1 MSSFNFIAP
10 NQMVYLRHFPPPAL
24 HHQPMKRIAAS
35 SIVQSLF
42 QLATHKRR
50 LKLLRSSDQKP
61 LQPLS
66 NTSGQ
71 QSRHSLAV
79 LLLMSGTV
87 TVGLIAVV
95 SYQIVRGLILNNL
108 TQQALLKVQHGGDE
122 IDKWLIARKTEVKML
137 AHNPTIQS
145 VDWSVVGPYLRAEQS
160 WLPEFNTLLL
170 ADATGKASNMQT
182 NQMDT
187 DISDRAWFKQT
198 MTGEMTVSD
207 PLIGRTTGRFIFIV
221 SAPIISSEDSQ
232 PRGAV
237 GGTVKID
244 QFVQII
250 STLQQEPGSYAFAL
264 NSQGVPIAHP
274 NSTMIGTPEKAVPS
288 LLESADPALAAIA
301 HRMKSQQSGIEL
313 AQIENKWQYVA
324 YVPLEEANWSIALVI
339 PRHNL
344 ESRLGALNLLASVL
358 GGVLIVALIGSWRH
372 VQAFEQTRTRA
383 AQEALLNRLTTRIRE
398 SLDLQTIL
406 QTTVSELATL
416 AQLERMLFAWYDE
429 QTQTFEV
436 VCESPQTE
444 NQGSRYWFEG
454 NCPLIACLQQTEQL
468 QFRPIDAPTQPA
480 LTLLADTYVAFPLP
494 AQDGRSGYLIG
505 SYNHLLSQDEEELL
519 QAVADQLAIA
529 ITQAHLYTQA
539 QTQVM
544 LLNDALTRLKQTQLR
559 LVQSEKMSSLG
570 QLIAGIAHE
579 INNPVNFIHGNLLHA
594 SQYTQDLLE
603 LTALYQK
610 HCPNPAQILRD
621 KTEEIDLEFLSTDL
635 PKLLISMQ
643 VGAERIREI
652 VRSLRVFSR
661 LDEAEVKDVDIHE
674 GIDST
679 LMILQNRLKA
689 RPGHPEI
696 EVVKHYGQLPLVECY
711 AGQLNQVFMNI
722 ISNGIDALE
731 EYREEENSKNIE
743 NEKKHSSIITIS
755 TSFIE
760 EKYIRVVISDNGP
773 GIKPEVQ
780 SRLFDPFFTTKPV
793 GRGTGMGLAISYQ
806 IITERHK
813 GQLRCYSTV
822 GQGAEFVIEIPVQ
835 QVS

>member
-1 MSSFNFIAP
+1 MKWIA
-10 NQMVYLRHFPPPAL
+10 V
-24 HHQPMKRIAAS
+24 S
-35 SIVQSLF
+35 SIVRSLF
-42 QLATHKRR
+42 QVNTYQQR
-50 LKLLRSSDQKP
+50 LKLFSPSDQKP
-61 LQPLS
+61 SDQKVQP
-66 NTSGQ
+66 SGYSSSQ
-71 QSRHSLAV
+71 QSRHSIAV

-87 TVGLIAVV
+87 AIGFIAVV
-95 SYQIVRGLILNNL
+95 SYQVVRGLILNNL
-108 TQQALLKVQHGGDE
+108 MQQALLEVQHGGDE
-122 IDKWLIARKTEVKML
+122 IDQWLVTRKTEVRML
-137 AHNPTIQS
+137 AHNPTIQT
-145 VDWSVVGPYLRAEQS
+145 VDWSVVGPYLRSEQS

-170 ADATGKASNMQT
+170 ANADGMASNMQT
-182 NQMDT
+182 DQMDT
-187 DISDRAWFKQT
+187 DVSDRPWFKQT
-198 MTGEMTVSD
+198 MTGEIAVSD
-207 PLIGRTTGRFIFIV
+207 PLIGRTTGHFIFIV
-221 SAPIISSEDSQ
+221 SAPITGSEDAQ

-244 QFVQII
+244 RFLQII
-250 STLQQEPGSYAFAL
+250 STLQQEPDSYAFAL

-274 NSTMIGTPEKAVPS
+274 NPAMIGAPEKPAPS
-288 LLESADPALAAIA
+288 LLESSNPDLAIIA

-313 AQIENKWQYVA
+313 AQIDDKWQYVA
-324 YVPLEEANWSIALVI
+324 YVPLQEANWSLALVI
-339 PRHNL
+339 PEHNL

-358 GGVLIVALIGSWRH
+358 GGLLIIALIGSWRH

-416 AQLERMLFAWYDE
+416 AQLDRMLFAWYDE
-429 QTQTFEV
+429 QTQIFEV
-436 VCESPQTE
+436 VCECPDQ
-444 NQGSRYWFEG
+444 NQGNQYQFEG
-454 NCPLIACLQQTEQL
+454 DCPLVACFQQTERV
-468 QFRPIDAPTQPA
+468 QFCPIDAPTQPA
-480 LTLLADTYVAFPLP
+480 LTLPTGAYVAFPLP
-494 AQDGRSGYLIG
+494 SQDGRAGYLIG
-505 SYNHLLSQDEEELL
+505 SYSHPLNQDEQELL

-539 QTQVM
+539 QTQVT
-544 LLNDALTRLKQTQLR
+544 LLNDALTRLKQAQLR

-603 LTALYQK
+603 LIALYQK
-610 HCPNPAQILRD
+610 HCPDPTQILRD
-621 KTEEIDLEFLSTDL
+621 KTEDIDLEFLSTDL
-635 PKLLISMQ
+635 PKLLVSMQ

-689 RPGHPEI
+689 KPGHPEI
-696 EVVKHYGQLPLVECY
+696 EVVKHYGKLPLVECY

-731 EYREEENSKNIE
+731 EYREQKIGEADS
-743 NEKKHSSIITIS
+743 NEKMQPSRITIK
-755 TSFIE
+755 TSVE
-760 EKYIRVVISDNGP
+760 EKYVRVLIADNGP
-773 GIKPEVQ
+773 GISSEVQ

-806 IITERHK
+806 IIAERHK
-813 GQLRCYSTV
+813 GQLRCNSTP
-822 GQGAEFVIEIPVQ
+822 GQGTEFVIEIPICQIAV
-835 QVS
+835 